1 MLKESP
7 QVESQGY
14 AFDKEEHIEGL
25 DAVGVPILD
34 SNDVFGAISVAK
46 PAHWMSN
53 DSREHEIA
61 DLILGLTDEI
71 ELNVCFLK

>member
-1 MLKESP
+1 
-7 QVESQGY
+7 
-14 AFDKEEHIEGL
+14 
-25 DAVGVPILD
+25 
-34 SNDVFGAISVAK
+34 
-46 PAHWMSN
+46 MSN